1 MFYGQTEKLIS
12 SIFHIYLRPE
22 IKLSFLGLQIGHSLG
37 VGACWEVGG
46 AFNIYCHID
55 SPFYNGDNVEI

>member
-37 VGACWEVGG
+37 GWELVGRLVEPL
-46 AFNIYCHID
+46 IYIVTLTL
-55 SPFYNGDNVEI
+55 PFITGTM